1 MEAVKDCKC
10 GQKPIAF
17 GTNYY
22 FFLYCQ
28 NCFEHSEVKD
38 NPAEAITAWNRRV
51 TQNIGK
57 EGGIGMTSE
66 DLMLVSI
73 VFILFCFMA
82 FVIWIKER

>member
-38 NPAEAITAWNRRV
+38 NPAEAITAWNRRN
-51 TQNIGK
+51 QN
-57 EGGIGMTSE
+57 
-66 DLMLVSI
+66 DQ
-73 VFILFCFMA
+73 
-82 FVIWIKER
+82 

>member
-1 MEAVKDCKC
+1 MKKIDRAVEIIRGGGVMEAVKDCKC

-38 NPAEAITAWNRRV
+38 NPAEAIAAWNRR

-57 EGGIGMTSE
+57 RECCAQGE
-66 DLMLVSI
+66 
-73 VFILFCFMA
+73 
-82 FVIWIKER
+82 EQ

>member
-38 NPAEAITAWNRRV
+38 NPAEAITAWNRR
-51 TQNIGK
+51 NK
-57 EGGIGMTSE
+57 
-66 DLMLVSI
+66 
-73 VFILFCFMA
+73 
-82 FVIWIKER
+82 R

>member
-38 NPAEAITAWNRRV
+38 NPAEAITAWNRV

-57 EGGIGMTSE
+57 RECCVQDGRCTFDE
-66 DLMLVSI
+66 
-73 VFILFCFMA
+73 
-82 FVIWIKER
+82 

>member
-57 EGGIGMTSE
+57 RECCVQDGRCTFDE
-66 DLMLVSI
+66 
-73 VFILFCFMA
+73 
-82 FVIWIKER
+82 

>member
-1 MEAVKDCKC
+1 MREAVKDCKC

-38 NPAEAITAWNRRV
+38 NPAEAIAAWNRRV

-57 EGGIGMTSE
+57 
-66 DLMLVSI
+66 
-73 VFILFCFMA
+73 
-82 FVIWIKER
+82 KECSVQDGRCTFDE

>member
-38 NPAEAITAWNRRV
+38 NPAEAIAAWNRRV
-51 TQNIGK
+51 
-57 EGGIGMTSE
+57 EG
-66 DLMLVSI
+66 
-73 VFILFCFMA
+73 C
-82 FVIWIKER
+82 

>member
-1 MEAVKDCKC
+1 MKKIDRAVEIIRGCGVMEAVKDCKC

-38 NPAEAITAWNRRV
+38 NPAEAITAWHRRV

-57 EGGIGMTSE
+57 RECCVQG
-66 DLMLVSI
+66 
-73 VFILFCFMA
+73 
-82 FVIWIKER
+82 